1 MLPCYMQ
8 YIRKWGGGLELH
20 DREGGGGDSIHFAR
34 FSKETHNGLFILSI
48 REP

>member
-8 YIRKWGGGLELH
+8 YIRKCGGGLELH
-20 DREGGGGDSIHFAR
+20 DREGGDSIQFAR